1 MPRFALPQTS
11 FRGAKTGR
19 TTDCITNHWTRGET
33 ATLLSRRVLHSKLRG
48 GGFAR
53 VSSVVRCFSV
63 FTKARSM
70 KTLFQLSTFFILL
83 TIGSSFAYAC
93 SCADPSQR
101 ERFRKSKAVFL
112 GEVLEYKERPGVETN
127 EDLKF
132 FPYQVTFKVQKQWKG
147 KRQPEITAFASFDSP
162 GMCGDLDLQMGE
174 RFLIYAPYKYEHLL
188 IYRDCGPNRIAEN
201 AEDEIKRLSNF
212 FFRTTTFF
220 YPYPKF

>member
-1 MPRFALPQTS
+1 MAEILQRRKTAFEFRIFDS
-11 FRGAKTGR
+11 FGVQIKNGEQSNSRHLSGV
-19 TTDCITNHWTRGET
+19 TNGGWT
-33 ATLLSRRVLHSKLRG
+33 
-48 GGFAR
+48 
-53 VSSVVRCFSV
+53 
-63 FTKARSM
+63 
-70 KTLFQLSTFFILL
+70 
-83 TIGSSFAYAC
+83 GSSFAYAC

-132 FPYQVTFKVQKQWKG
+132 FPYQVTFKVEKQWKG

-201 AEDEIKRLSNF
+201 AEDEIKRLGNF